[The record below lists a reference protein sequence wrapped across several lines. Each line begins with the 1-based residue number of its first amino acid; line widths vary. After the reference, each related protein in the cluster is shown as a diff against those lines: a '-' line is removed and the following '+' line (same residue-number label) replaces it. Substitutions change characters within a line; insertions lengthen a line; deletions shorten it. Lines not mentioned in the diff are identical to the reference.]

1 MTLNPSQLEPVSWD
15 TLPLRFTK
23 DRFVQQFP
31 WFFLVTDAPVQL
43 PAGAADATSDDAAL
57 PPPPSE
63 TRVFALPIPRES
75 ILVGRGHEAEVAI
88 GDARISRRHAELVT
102 RTDGLT
108 LRDLDSRHGTFI
120 DHKRIPPNE
129 PTLVLPGAV
138 IAFAYYEFRVLTA
151 ERCWDWVHE
160 QANAR

>member
-1 MTLNPSQLEPVSWD
+1 VTLRPSRLEPVSWD

-43 PAGAADATSDDAAL
+43 PAGAGDATSDDAAL

-63 TRVFALPIPRES
+63 TRVFALPVPRES

-88 GDARISRRHAELVT
+88 GDARISRRHAEFVT
-102 RTDGLT
+102 REDYLA
-108 LRDLDSRHGTFI
+108 LRDLESRHGTFV
-120 DHKRIPPNE
+120 DHRRILPNE
-129 PTLVLPGAV
+129 LAAVLPGSV

-151 ERCWDWVHE
+151 DRCWEWVRA
-160 QANAR
+160 QAAGR

>member
-1 MTLNPSQLEPVSWD
+1 MTLSPSHLEPVSWD

-43 PAGAADATSDDAAL
+43 PAGAGDATSDDAAL

-88 GDARISRRHAELVT
+88 GDARISRRHAEFVT
-102 RTDGLT
+102 SADGLA
-108 LRDLDSRHGTFI
+108 LRDLDSRHGSFI
-120 DHKRIPPNE
+120 DHKRIVANE
-129 PTLVLPGAV
+129 LTPVLPGAV

-151 ERCWDWVHE
+151 ERCWDWVRE
-160 QANAR
+160 QAAAR